1 MQIVESNGSSGYMF
15 CIVLLT
21 ESGGRQI
28 AESCLLSNS
37 VVEDLDVF
45 RDLARSLLAG
55 GEAAVMHQFG
65 FKEPQQ
71 LSIGAL
77 SQQFPLRLME
87 GCMPNWRSSCWSAC
101 EQYWLPRSEWR
112 ISPLLGRLVA
122 TARNSACMTNCC
134 VIRASR
140 A

>member
-65 FKEPQQ
+65 LQ
-71 LSIGAL
+71 GAPAT
-77 SQQFPLRLME
+77 FHRCVIPAIPL
-87 GCMPNWRSSCWSAC
+87 ATH
-101 EQYWLPRSEWR
+101 
-112 ISPLLGRLVA
+112 GRLHAELAEQLLVG
-122 TARNSACMTNCC
+122 
-134 VIRASR
+134 V
-140 A
+140 